1 MFGNRLPAGVLAGAA
16 IVFSSAA
23 VWAVEGQRLNRK
35 DVNGKSDDGVNDGKK
50 RGGVKRV

>member
-1 MFGNRLPAGVLAGAA
+1 MGVLIGAA

-35 DVNGKSDDGVNDGKK
+35 DVNNKDDGINEGKK
-50 RGGVKRV
+50 KERG